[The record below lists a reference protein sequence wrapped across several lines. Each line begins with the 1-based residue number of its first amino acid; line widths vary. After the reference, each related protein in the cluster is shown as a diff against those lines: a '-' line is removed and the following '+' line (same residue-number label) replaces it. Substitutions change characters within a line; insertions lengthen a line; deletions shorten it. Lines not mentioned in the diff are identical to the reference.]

1 MTEPSRCAAPIWR
14 VAGGRVVHPAPFCI
28 VGIVNVTPDSFYD
41 GGCYD
46 TLQSAVTRGKELLDA
61 GAHILD
67 IGGESTRP
75 YAVPVS
81 SDKEQDRVLPVVR
94 EILERSPQALVS
106 VDTYKASTAAAALNA
121 GAVIVNDVSG
131 CGYDPELMH
140 VLAAQRPGY
149 VLMHSQGRPAE
160 MQDAPGYADVVD
172 EVEAF
177 FERRL
182 QWLTRQGLPE
192 EHVVL
197 DPGIGFGK
205 TVDHNILLLR
215 HIERFMQLG
224 RPIFMGLSNKSVW
237 RGLLGLEGANREWA
251 TQVATALL
259 AARGVVLHRVHDVER
274 THQSLRLMQAI
285 TALGFVHT

>member
-14 VAGGRVVHPAPFCI
+14 VAGGRVVHPAPFC
-28 VGIVNVTPDSFYD
+28 VLGIVNVTPDSFYD
-41 GGCYD
+41 GGRYGD
-46 TLQSAVTRGKELLDA
+46 LQTAVARAGELLQA
-61 GAHILD
+61 GAHIVD

-81 SDKEQDRVLPVVR
+81 SEKEQARVLPVVQGL
-94 EILERSPQALVS
+94 LECSPNALVS
-106 VDTYKASTAAAALNA
+106 VDTYKAPTAAAALKA
-121 GAVIVNDVSG
+121 GAVIINDVSG
-131 CGYDPELMH
+131 CGYDPELVQ

-149 VLMHSQGRPAE
+149 VLMHSQGRPAD
-160 MQDAPGYADVVD
+160 MQDAPRYADVLD

-205 TVDHNILLLR
+205 TVEHNVLLLR

-224 RPIFMGLSNKSVW
+224 RPLFMGLSNKSVW
-237 RGLLGLEGANREWA
+237 SGLLGLEGVNREWA

-259 AARGVVLHRVHDVER
+259 AARGVALHRVHDVER

-285 TALGFVHT
+285 TPSE